1 MKKTR
6 KKMILSASVLTA
18 LALFAGCTSAN
29 AASPDPTAARI
40 AETAPAAQTI
50 TLEEAKAIA
59 YAHAG
64 VSESD
69 ARDKSYERDDGIY
82 EIDFEHSGFEYDYD
96 ISRQG
101 EILKA
106 EKEPERTAKPAE
118 SKPAETAPT
127 SKTITLE
134 EAKAIAYA
142 HAGVS
147 ESDALDKSYER
158 DDGIYEIDFEHGGYE
173 YDYDISRQGEIL
185 KVEKEPERTA
195 KPAENKPAE
204 TKPAAQTI
212 TLEEAKAIAYAH
224 AGVSESDARDKSYE
238 RDDGIFE
245 IDFEHGGFEYDY
257 DISRQGEILKVEKE
271 PERSAKSAG
280 SKPAESKPAET
291 KPAQTKSDRISAEK
305 ALSIAL
311 DHAGVTDARDRD
323 VEWDDGRWEVS
334 FESGRTEYEYD
345 ISADGTI
352 LHWEKEIDD

>member
-6 KKMILSASVLTA
+6 KKMILSATVLTA
-18 LALFAGCTSAN
+18 LALFAGCTRAN
-29 AASPDPTAARI
+29 AASPDPTAAR
-40 AETAPAAQTI
+40 
-50 TLEEAKAIA
+50 
-59 YAHAG
+59 
-64 VSESD
+64 
-69 ARDKSYERDDGIY
+69 
-82 EIDFEHSGFEYDYD
+82 
-96 ISRQG
+96 
-101 EILKA
+101 
-106 EKEPERTAKPAE
+106 
-118 SKPAETAPT
+118 
-127 SKTITLE
+127 TITLE

-158 DDGIYEIDFEHGGYE
+158 DDGIYEIDFEHGGFE

-185 KVEKEPERTA
+185 KAEKEPERTEKPA
-195 KPAENKPAE
+195 ESKPAETKPAEN
-204 TKPAAQTI
+204 KPAAQTI

-224 AGVSESDARDKSYE
+224 AGVSESDALDKSYE

-257 DISRQGEILKVEKE
+257 DISRQGEILKAEKE
-271 PERSAKSAG
+271 PERTEKS
-280 SKPAESKPAET
+280 SESKPAET

-311 DHAGVTDARDRD
+311 DHAGVSDARDRD

-352 LHWEKEIDD
+352 LRLEKEIDD